1 VTLTGL
7 AFRNLSRNRFRVV
20 LTVLGVAV
28 AILTFVLLRTVV
40 ESWTSGAQLAAK
52 DRVVTRHKVTFVMTL
67 PKHYFDVVSS
77 APHVKKATFANW
89 FGGKDPNHDR
99 EFFATLGVDTNTYF
113 DVYPEFSVSPEV
125 LSAWKDDRKGAIIGD
140 ILAKKLGWKV
150 GDRITLQSGIF
161 GGDWQFDIVG
171 IYTATAKSV
180 DRQTFLFH
188 WELLNEAI
196 PAGSAARDQVGW
208 IVSKVDDPAHAAD
221 VGVSIDSIFDEKDIQ
236 TLSADEGSFNAS
248 FLAGFSAVLRAI
260 DIISLVILVIMMLI
274 LGNTIA
280 MGVRERTNEYG
291 VLRALG
297 FLPKHIATFVLS
309 EAMFLGLFGGLLGV
323 ALSYPIVDKG
333 LGGWLLENMGGMFRR
348 FGVEPMTAVIAVLLA
363 IALAGIAAIIPANNA
378 RRLRVID
385 ALRRV
390 A

>member
-67 PKHYFDVVSS
+67 PKHYYDVVST

-113 DVYPEFSVSPEV
+113 DVYPELSVSPEV
-125 LSAWKDDRKGAIIGD
+125 LAAWKEDRKGAIIGD
-140 ILAKKLGWKV
+140 LLAKKLGWKV
-150 GDRITLQSGIF
+150 GDRINLQSGIF

-188 WELLNEAI
+188 WDLLNEAI

-208 IVSKVDDPAHAAD
+208 IVSKVDDPSHAAD
-221 VGVSIDSIFDEKDIQ
+221 VGVSIDKIFDEKDTQ

-248 FLAGFSAVLRAI
+248 FLAGFSAVLRAV

-323 ALSYPIVDKG
+323 ALAYPIVDRG

-348 FGVEPMTAVIAVLLA
+348 FGVEPLTAVLAVFLA
-363 IALAGIAAIIPANNA
+363 IGLAAAAAIIPANNA

-385 ALRRV
+385 ALRRI